1 MRGKRRNSPELPDAS
16 AGTPEERR
24 ERARQDFTFFRR
36 AYFPHYCLVGGD
48 SRLHEWLDAELPR
61 MADAPEGVRL
71 AIAAPRGEA
80 KSTFVTLFFVLW
92 AVLTGRKHYILII
105 ADALEQAASLL
116 GAVKDELEFNEALKR
131 DFPGAGKGH
140 VWNVGTVVT
149 PGNVKIQALGAG
161 KRMRGLRHGPH
172 RPDLIVL
179 DDLENDGNVD
189 KPEQRDKLQS
199 WLQKTVLNLGAADG
213 SMDVVYVGTLL
224 HYDSVLAR
232 TLRKPLWKARTF
244 RSILRWPD
252 RMDLWDEWESLLSS
266 RGEAEAR
273 RFYCQHRAKMEAG
286 AEVSWPASRPLYR
299 LMCLR
304 VEDREAFDS
313 EQQNDPLSAN
323 EAPFN
328 GCITFW
334 VDRSRDWLLFGAVDP
349 SLGKQGAGRDPSAIL
364 VGGFLRGS
372 MTLDVVEASI
382 RKRHPDRIIEDVIA
396 LHDVHHP
403 LLWGVEAVQFQEFF
417 AHVLVQRAAERG
429 IALPVRPLVNSA
441 DKLLRIESLQP
452 HMAQGRIRLHVSQQA
467 LIDQLRHFPRADHDD
482 GPDAL
487 EMLWRLASTGFVSM
501 GDAYIRMPL
510 ERELKIAVGPPVVH
524 MSVGAQDARRSEA
537 VVQQGLLQL
546 LPLLSQ
552 SGVQQDAAAA
562 VQPVEG
568 DKLQPLQHPGISFDL
583 SQIHGAPHSDSF
595 QRTAANPS
603 SQLIRSTVVL
613 WISKQLRGRSRNP
626 SLSFKCSIA
635 PCALASEEKIPISF
649 SSSWTPK
656 SSFCSYM

>member
-1 MRGKRRNSPELPDAS
+1 GGADPRGKRRNSPELPDAS

-61 MADAPEGVRL
+61 TADAPEGVRL

-80 KSTFVTLFFVLW
+80 KSTFVSLFF
-92 AVLTGRKHYILII
+92 AVGRADRAQALHFDL

-252 RMDLWDEWESLLSS
+252 RMDLWAEWKVC
-266 RGEAEAR
+266 RRAAR
-273 RFYCQHRAKMEAG
+273 RRPGVFT
-286 AEVSWPASRPLYR
+286 VSTGRRWRPGLKGWPASRTT
-299 LMCLR
+299 
-304 VEDREAFDS
+304 
-313 EQQNDPLSAN
+313 SAHASVPRIWGLIRAAERSLVCN

-328 GCITFW
+328 GASPW
-334 VDRSRDWLLFGAVDP
+334 VDRSRWLLFERWTRRSANRRG
-349 SLGKQGAGRDPSAIL
+349 GDPSAIL
-364 VGGFLRGS
+364 LR
-372 MTLDVVEASI
+372 L
-382 RKRHPDRIIEDVIA
+382 P
-396 LHDVHHP
+396 
-403 LLWGVEAVQFQEFF
+403 
-417 AHVLVQRAAERG
+417 AE
-429 IALPVRPLVNSA
+429 
-441 DKLLRIESLQP
+441 
-452 HMAQGRIRLHVSQQA
+452 
-467 LIDQLRHFPRADHDD
+467 
-482 GPDAL
+482 
-487 EMLWRLASTGFVSM
+487 
-501 GDAYIRMPL
+501 
-510 ERELKIAVGPPVVH
+510 
-524 MSVGAQDARRSEA
+524 
-537 VVQQGLLQL
+537 
-546 LPLLSQ
+546 
-552 SGVQQDAAAA
+552 
-562 VQPVEG
+562 
-568 DKLQPLQHPGISFDL
+568 
-583 SQIHGAPHSDSF
+583 
-595 QRTAANPS
+595 
-603 SQLIRSTVVL
+603 
-613 WISKQLRGRSRNP
+613 
-626 SLSFKCSIA
+626 
-635 PCALASEEKIPISF
+635 
-649 SSSWTPK
+649 
-656 SSFCSYM
+656 

>member
-80 KSTFVTLFFVLW
+80 KSTFVSLFFVLW

-273 RFYCQHRAKMEAG
+273 RFYRQHRVKMEAG

-304 VEDREAFDS
+304 AEDREAFDS

-510 ERELKIAVGPPVVH
+510 EREW
-524 MSVGAQDARRSEA
+524 
-537 VVQQGLLQL
+537 
-546 LPLLSQ
+546 
-552 SGVQQDAAAA
+552 
-562 VQPVEG
+562 G
-568 DKLQPLQHPGISFDL
+568 DDGEDGRWGGG
-583 SQIHGAPHSDSF
+583 GAPSEEGF
-595 QRTAANPS
+595 PS
-603 SQLIRSTVVL
+603 QTC
-613 WISKQLRGRSRNP
+613 WRGSRP
-626 SLSFKCSIA
+626 LSPRSLSAGGEAARWEYRWMGMGQGAAGFYGERSCSIKA
-635 PCALASEEKIPISF
+635 VNRQTGLRALRAESTRRLWGRWRHS
-649 SSSWTPK
+649 
-656 SSFCSYM
+656 